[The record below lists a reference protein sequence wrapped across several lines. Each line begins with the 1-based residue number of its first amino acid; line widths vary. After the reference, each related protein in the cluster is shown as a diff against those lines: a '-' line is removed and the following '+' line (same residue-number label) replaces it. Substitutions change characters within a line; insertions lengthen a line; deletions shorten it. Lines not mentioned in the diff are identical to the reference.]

1 MSNVQEMNR
10 RSFLK
15 TGVVATGGLFLGFPA
30 QPPRLIR
37 PPAATNLNPGPDVV
51 EVELVARE
59 DTVSFRS
66 SAMTKVYTYNG
77 SIPGPTIEG
86 KVGDRLIVHFTNLL
100 PEETTIHWHGME
112 VPANMDGSNI
122 SQHPIPPGSSYRYE
136 FTLLHA
142 STFWYHPHI
151 RTYAQVEN
159 GLYGMIVVRDPDEER
174 RLGLPDREHYL
185 VLDDVLLD
193 ENGQIAAPFP
203 ADPLEN
209 AVTQVNGREGNTL
222 LVNGEVNAMGTV
234 ERGVPQRLRLVNVS
248 NARFMRVS
256 IAGHRMFRIGGDG
269 GLLEAPIEIPAID
282 LVPDPD
288 SQTEMISD
296 PDPDRGLLLT
306 PGERADVVF
315 TPMGDDST
323 IALQWHD
330 IARGRRRASFRPR
343 RADDPRGFQEIA
355 LDPDEGD
362 GKRPPQTLLTLE
374 LTGARGGAEYVPPT
388 ALRKIEAIDTTGAKP
403 ISVEFGHNF
412 PDPNGDIT
420 FFATRE
426 PGNPLP
432 FEIVTPAIAPVVTVG
447 ETGIFEVY
455 NFLPSDHNFHLHGF
469 TFQLI
474 ETQFID
480 ADTPRNNFVVPATY
494 LENKDTILIPRAPG
508 ARGRSRTIT
517 RLAARFDDTGREGQ
531 VEAFGKDPGTESS
544 GGWVFHCHI
553 LEHADRG
560 MMSFLQV
567 VRQ

>member
-1 MSNVQEMNR
+1 MNR
-10 RSFLK
+10 RSFFK
-15 TGVVATGGLFLGFPA
+15 TGVVATGGLFLGFPT
-30 QPPRLIR
+30 QSPRLIR
-37 PPAATNLNPGPDVV
+37 PPAATNLNPGPDVL

-59 DTVSFRS
+59 DRVSFRS
-66 SAMTKVYTYNG
+66 SEMTNVYTYNG

-122 SQHPIPPGSSYRYE
+122 SQHPIAAGSSYRYE
-136 FTLLHA
+136 FRLLRA

-269 GLLEAPIEIPAID
+269 GLLEAPIEIPPID

-288 SQTEMISD
+288 SQTGMISD
-296 PDPDRGLLLT
+296 PDPDKGLLLT

-330 IARGRRRASFRPR
+330 IARGRRRASFRPS
-343 RADDPRGFQEIA
+343 RADDPANFQEIG

-374 LTGARGGAEYVPPT
+374 LTGERGGDEYVPPA
-388 ALRKIEAIDTTGAKP
+388 ALRKIEAIDTTGAEP

-412 PDPNGDIT
+412 PDANGDVT
-420 FFATRE
+420 FFAKRE

-455 NFLPSDHNFHLHGF
+455 NFLPTDHNFHLHGF
-469 TFQLI
+469 SFQLI

-480 ADTPRNNFVVPATY
+480 GDTPRNNFVVPAAY

-517 RLAARFDDTGREGQ
+517 RLAARFEDTGREGQ
-531 VEAFGKDPGTESS
+531 VEAFDKEPGNETS

-567 VRQ
+567 MNPH